1 MRVRVRVRLRMRV
14 GVSVSVRV
22 IVGVRGLGCAHLY
35 RDGLVDANPRA
46 SPARIVLSVYTLTTG
61 ATETT
66 ATTSAM
72 GSTLG
77 SS

>member
-1 MRVRVRVRLRMRV
+1 MRV